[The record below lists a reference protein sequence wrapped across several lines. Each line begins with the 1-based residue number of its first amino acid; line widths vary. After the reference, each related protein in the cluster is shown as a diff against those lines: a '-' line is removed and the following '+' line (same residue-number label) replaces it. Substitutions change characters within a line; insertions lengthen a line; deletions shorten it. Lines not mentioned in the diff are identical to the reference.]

1 MTARKIVTALLM
13 CLTCASFAQS
23 VEDLRIQLTAANSD
37 TAKARIS
44 GALAYKLLFTDSA
57 EAERLI
63 EEELKLAGGAPL
75 LLADA
80 YRSRALLYIIHNK
93 RIEGLAHYD
102 TAIAFALKANSA
114 YYEASCLALIAGF
127 YQDMGDYDR
136 SLQYY
141 FDALRVAERGKETK
155 LTASTCN
162 NIATVYAAAGRDNK
176 QTLYYYHRALLT
188 ALQMKNFAFAGLV
201 AVNLAT
207 EYMGTHQI
215 DSAELMVQN
224 ALTYTGQSGQR
235 GYEYAVV
242 MTGAGNVYAEL
253 SQHQLAESFLQEGLS
268 IQDSLKRPINAMG
281 PLNSLCALLVKQKR
295 WSEAEALVGRLL
307 QDATKYETKI
317 YIRESYRLLSDI
329 AYAKQQFESA
339 LEFTKQQSRWND
351 SVFNET
357 RQQSIANV
365 QARAELAQR
374 EIEVK
379 YETNKKVIE
388 NRWLRLTVAA
398 VSVVLLLLLTL
409 LWLIIR
415 AHKKQ
420 EQANHELQEKNALI
434 AKQAQEKDTLMLEIH
449 HRVKNNLQIVSSLLN
464 LQANTLTDEK
474 AIAALRESHN
484 RVKSI
489 SLIHQKLYSQEE
501 LSAILLEE
509 YIGQLYTHLK
519 QVFNAQYI
527 DFQCSVHPPHF
538 KLSMDHS
545 IPLGVILNEWI
556 TNSIKYAQVNKS
568 GGQIRIVITDL
579 LNGQCSLRYSDNGVG
594 LPEGFTIEKSTTLG
608 MRIVSELS
616 RQMRGTLTAT
626 SNVGTHF
633 ELIFPLKK

>member
-1 MTARKIVTALLM
+1 ML
-13 CLTCASFAQS
+13 CLYCASNAQT
-23 VEDLRIQLTAANSD
+23 VEDLRVQLINANTD

-44 GALAYKLLFTDSA
+44 GALAYKLLFTDSV

-63 EEELKLAGGAPL
+63 TEEVKLAGGAPL
-75 LLADA
+75 VLADA

-93 RIEGLAHYD
+93 RIQGLAHYD
-102 TAIAFALKANSA
+102 TAIAFAKKANSA
-114 YYEASCLALIAGF
+114 YYQASCLALIAGF

-141 FDALRVAERGKETK
+141 FDALQIAERGKETK

-162 NIATVYAAAGRDNK
+162 NIATVYAAAGSDRN
-176 QTLYYYHRALLT
+176 QTLYYYQRALQA

-201 AVNLAT
+201 AVNLAA
-207 EYMGTHQI
+207 EYMHANRR
-215 DSAELMVQN
+215 DSAEIMVQS
-224 ALTYTGQSGQR
+224 ALNYAGQSAQR

-242 MTGAGNVYAEL
+242 MTGAGNVYEEL
-253 SQHQLAESFLQEGLS
+253 GQYQKAESFLRDGLS
-268 IQDSLKRPINAMG
+268 VQDSLKRPINAMG
-281 PLNSLCALLVKQKR
+281 PLSSLCALLVKQKR
-295 WSEAEALVGRLL
+295 WSEAELLVDRLL

-317 YIRESYRLLSDI
+317 YIREAYRLLSDM
-329 AYAKQQFESA
+329 AKEKKQLEKA
-339 LEFTKQQSRWND
+339 LEFKQQQDRWND
-351 SVFNET
+351 SIFSET

-374 EIEVK
+374 ELEVK
-379 YETNKKVIE
+379 YETNEKANE
-388 NRWLRLTVAA
+388 NRWLRLIVAA
-398 VSVVLLLLLTL
+398 ASVVLLLLIVL

-420 EQANHELQEKNALI
+420 EHANRELQEKNALI
-434 AKQAQEKDTLMLEIH
+434 DRQAQEKDTLMLEIH

-489 SLIHQKLYSQEE
+489 SLIHQKLYSQEA
-501 LSAILLEE
+501 LSAIYLEE
-509 YIGQLYTHLK
+509 YIVQLYTHLK
-519 QVFNAQYI
+519 QVFSAPHI

-545 IPLGVILNEWI
+545 IPLGVILNELI
-556 TNSIKYAQVNKS
+556 TNSIKYAQINKS

-579 LNGQCSLRYSDNGVG
+579 LNGQCSLCYSDNGVG
-594 LPEGFTIEKSTTLG
+594 LPYGFDIKSSTSLG

-616 RQMRGTLTAT
+616 RQMRGVLTVT
-626 SNVGTHF
+626 SDSGTQF
-633 ELIFPLKK
+633 KLIFPLKK